1 MKYSQEEI
9 ETWRTIY
16 RSLTKLY
23 HKYASAEFNKNL
35 KELEKEAGYRNVI
48 SKDQRFTMQRTP

>member
-48 SKDQRFTMQRTP
+48 SKD